1 MNIASSGRKYVIYG
15 AFAAVALIYL
25 VRLFY
30 MQVLD
35 KHYQLSADNSA
46 IRRFTDYAA
55 RGFVYDRKGKLIV
68 YNEPVYD
75 LMVIPKQVDH
85 PDTTEICELLSI
97 SKDDF
102 VKKLNAARRYSK
114 NSASVLEK
122 QLSKETY
129 ARLQEKLYKFQGLFT
144 QSRTLRRYPIPTAA
158 HLLGYIAE
166 ADSAAITNASD
177 KYYKEGDYIG
187 KSGIELEYEI
197 ALRGKRGVRRVMV
210 DKFNRE
216 KGSFAEGKYDTAS
229 VPGQNIILTLDA
241 ELQRYGERLMQNK
254 IGGIVAIEPS
264 TGEILACVSNPSYDP
279 NLLVGRERTANY
291 VKLLQ
296 DPLKPLFNRALMAYY
311 PPGSTFKLIN
321 DLIGQQEG
329 VLFPSTRYYCDGAYH
344 MASHDVKCDERHG
357 SLDLVSAIA
366 HSCNTYHCYV
376 YRSIIDNK
384 KYSSTEESYS
394 AWRNHVLTF
403 GIGKRLYS
411 DLPQELRGMVPSI
424 DYYDKIFGKGR
435 WKSSTII
442 SLSIGQGE
450 LGITPLQMANT
461 MAIISNRGY
470 YFVPHIIKMIGDSA
484 GQWKDS
490 TGLASLKK
498 DFTKRNYTDIDAH
511 YFDIVAD
518 GMENVVEAGTAAAS
532 KIKGITICGKTGTA
546 QNPHG
551 KDHSLFVAFA
561 PRENPK
567 IAIGIMVENGG
578 WGASWAAPIASLMI
592 EKYLTDSI
600 GREDLEKKMLEGVI
614 LPPDNPAR
622 VGAKPEKA
630 KGDKTKTA
638 GLSK

>member
-1 MNIASSGRKYVIYG
+1 MNVVSSGRKYVIYG
-15 AFAAVALIYL
+15 TFASVAIIYL
-25 VRLFY
+25 LRLFY
-30 MQVLD
+30 MQVID
-35 KHYQLSADNSA
+35 EHYKLSAINSA
-46 IRRFTDYAA
+46 IRIVTDYAP
-55 RGFVYDRKGKLIV
+55 RGFIYDRKGKLIV

-75 LMVIPKQVDH
+75 LMLIPNQVDH
-85 PDTTEICELLSI
+85 PDTTEICGLLSI

-102 VKKLNAARRYSK
+102 VKKLSAARKFSR
-114 NSASVLEK
+114 NLPSVLEK

-129 ARLQEKLYKFQGLFT
+129 ARLQEKLYKFPGFFT

-166 ADSAAITNASD
+166 VDSSVLAND

-187 KSGIELEYEI
+187 KSGIEFSYEE

-216 KGSFAEGKYDTAS
+216 KGSFADGIYDTAS
-229 VPGQNIILTLDA
+229 VPGQNIVLTLDA
-241 ELQRYGERLMQNK
+241 ELQRYGECLMQNK

-291 VKLLQ
+291 VKLSQ

-329 VLFPSTRYYCDGAYH
+329 VLFPTTRYYCDGAYH
-344 MASHDVKCDERHG
+344 MPSHDVGCDERHG
-357 SLDLVSAIA
+357 WLDLVNAIA

-376 YRSIIDNK
+376 FKSIIDNK
-384 KYSSTEESYS
+384 NYATTEQSYD

-411 DLPQELRGMVPSI
+411 DLPQELKGNVPSVPF
-424 DYYDKIFGKGR
+424 YDKYYGKGH
-435 WKSSTII
+435 WKFSNLV

-461 MAIISNRGY
+461 MAVIANRGY
-470 YFVPHIIKMIGDSA
+470 YYVPHMIKKIGDS
-484 GQWKDS
+484 
-490 TGLASLKK
+490 TTVKK
-498 DFTKRNYTDIDAH
+498 QFTEKNYTDIDAK
-511 YFDIVAD
+511 YYEIVVD
-518 GMENVVEAGTAAAS
+518 GMENVVEMGTAAAS

-551 KDHSLFVAFA
+551 KNHSLFVAFA
-561 PRENPK
+561 PRDNPK
-567 IAIGIMVENGG
+567 IAIGIMVENAG
-578 WGASWAAPIASLMI
+578 WGAEWAAPIASLMI

-600 GREDLEKKMLEGVI
+600 SRPQIEKKMLDGVI
-614 LPPDNPAR
+614 LPKLDQPKTTSTGTTKQTKIIALKN
-622 VGAKPEKA
+622 VAKK
-630 KGDKTKTA
+630 D
-638 GLSK
+638 